1 MSIFYITYL
10 NHYQF
15 FHFYFTEL
23 KFNSISFHVAF
34 TIVIKFMN
42 WFLFTS
48 HLLIIVYAC
57 GNFFFMAIFFLSV
70 IFLVKQYTCLVAQ
83 LCLTL
88 CDPMDCGL
96 PGSSVH
102 GILHLRTLE
111 WVAMPSPGDLP
122 NPGIK
127 PRSTALQEDSLPSE
141 PAGKPYY
148 FSKCNFSCQAIQ
160 I

>member
-1 MSIFYITYL
+1 MPVGI
-10 NHYQF
+10 
-15 FHFYFTEL
+15 
-23 KFNSISFHVAF
+23 
-34 TIVIKFMN
+34 
-42 WFLFTS
+42 
-48 HLLIIVYAC
+48 
-57 GNFFFMAIFFLSV
+57 FFFMAIVFLSV

-83 LCLTL
+83 SCLTL

-102 GILHLRTLE
+102 GILQLRTLE